1 MGSRK
6 HVSTNLSLSLEAWY
20 ISQCLDLQNTII
32 IFWLCP
38 LKLDVLPSC
47 LDLQNTIIIA
57 FNKDFGPDQGWVD
70 LRVRMK
76 VDQNHQIH
84 RHERTI
90 CMSIHANS
98 LA

>member
-38 LKLDVLPSC
+38 LKLYIYKFPSC

-57 FNKDFGPDQGWVD
+57 FNKEFGSDQG
-70 LRVRMK
+70 
-76 VDQNHQIH
+76 
-84 RHERTI
+84 
-90 CMSIHANS
+90 
-98 LA
+98 